1 MKKWS
6 FAFLSLALLLILG
19 ACGNTQNAQNGQKAT
34 ADNNP
39 GTSRSIELKVGA
51 SAVPHAEILEAIKP
65 ALEKEGV
72 RLQVVTFNDYVQPNV
87 QLFDKQ
93 LDANFFQH
101 QPYLDSENKAR
112 GMDLVSVVPV
122 HVEPMGA
129 YSQKYKS
136 VDEIPDGA
144 IVGIPND
151 ATNAGRA
158 LMLLAKQGL
167 ITLKDNTDIN
177 STIADITG
185 NPKNLDVRDADAAM
199 LPRQLPDL
207 DLAVIN
213 TNYALEANLNPT
225 KDALFIEDKESP
237 YANLLVARPDNKDSE
252 GIQMLAKALQ
262 SEEVKKFIED
272 KYQGA
277 IVPAF

>member
-6 FAFLSLALLLILG
+6 FALLSLALLLILG
-19 ACGNTQNAQNGQKAT
+19 ACGNAKTNSGAA

-39 GTSRSIELKVGA
+39 GTPRSIELKVGA

-65 ALEKEGV
+65 ELEKQGV

-101 QPYLDSENKAR
+101 KPYLDSENKAR
-112 GMDLVSVVPV
+112 GMDLVPVVPV

-151 ATNAGRA
+151 ATNGGRA

-177 STIADITG
+177 STIADITA
-185 NPKNLDVRDADAAM
+185 NPKKLDIREADAAI

-207 DLAVIN
+207 DLAIIN

-225 KDALFIEDKESP
+225 KDALFIEDKDSP

-252 GIQMLAKALQ
+252 GIQLLAKALQ
-262 SEEVKKFIED
+262 SDAVKKFIED
-272 KYQGA
+272 KYKGA

>member
-6 FAFLSLALLLILG
+6 FAFLSLALLLVLG
-19 ACGNTQNAQNGQKAT
+19 ACGNAKTNSAT
-34 ADNNP
+34 GATNNP
-39 GTSRSIELKVGA
+39 GTPRNIVLKVGA
-51 SAVPHAEILEAIKP
+51 SAVPHAEILAAIKP
-65 ALEKEGV
+65 ELEKEGV
-72 RLQVVTFNDYVQPNV
+72 QLQVVTFNDYVQPNV

-101 QPYLDSENKAR
+101 KPYLDSENKAR
-112 GMDLVSVVPV
+112 GMNLVAVVPV

-136 VDEIPDGA
+136 VNEIPDGV

-151 ATNAGRA
+151 ATNGGRA

-167 ITLKDNTDIN
+167 ITLKNNSDVN
-177 STIADITG
+177 STIKDITA
-185 NPKNLDVRDADAAM
+185 NPKKLDIREADAAI

-207 DLAVIN
+207 GFAVIN
-213 TNYALEANLNPT
+213 TNYALQAKLNPT
-225 KDALFIEDKESP
+225 KDALFIEDKNSP

-252 GIQMLAKALQ
+252 GIQLLAKALQ
-262 SEEVKKFIED
+262 SATVKKFIED
-272 KYQGA
+272 KYKGA

>member
-6 FAFLSLALLLILG
+6 LLLLSITLMAVLA
-19 ACGNTQNAQNGQKAT
+19 ACGNNTQGNQAAGEAEPT
-34 ADNNP
+34 P
-39 GTSRSIELKVGA
+39 GGAPRQVELKVGA
-51 SAVPHAEILEAIKP
+51 TAVPHAEILEAIKP
-65 ALEKEGV
+65 SLEAQGV

-87 QLFDKQ
+87 QVFDKQ

-101 QPYLDSENKAR
+101 KPYLDSENETR
-112 GMDLVSVVPV
+112 GMDLVPVVSV

-129 YSQKYKS
+129 YSQKLTS
-136 VDEIPDGA
+136 IDELKDGA

-151 ATNAGRA
+151 ATNGGRA
-158 LMLLAKQGL
+158 LVLLAKQGL
-167 ITLKDNTDIN
+167 ITLKDNTDVG
-177 STIADITG
+177 STIADITA
-185 NPKNLDVRDADAAM
+185 NPKNLDIKEADAAI

-213 TNYALEANLNPT
+213 TNYALEAQLNPT
-225 KDALFIEDKESP
+225 QDALFIEDKESP
-237 YANLLVARPDNKDSE
+237 YANLLVSRPDNKDSE
-252 GIQMLAKALQ
+252 GIQALAKALQ
-262 SEEVKKFIED
+262 SDEVRKFIED

>member
-19 ACGNTQNAQNGQKAT
+19 ACGSAQNGPGAT
-34 ADNNP
+34 ADENP
-39 GTSRSIELKVGA
+39 GGTPRSIELKVGA

-65 ALEKEGV
+65 ELEKQGV

-87 QLFDKQ
+87 QVFDKQ

-101 QPYLDSENKAR
+101 QPYLTSENEAR

-129 YSQKYKS
+129 YSQKFKS
-136 VDEIPDGA
+136 ADEIPDGA

-151 ATNAGRA
+151 ATNGGRS

-185 NPKNLDVRDADAAM
+185 NPKNLDIREADAAI

-225 KDALFIEDKESP
+225 KDALFIEDKDSP

-252 GIQMLAKALQ
+252 GIQILAKALQ